1 MGSELSDVS
10 EPPTTTS
17 PASGMS
23 GYKTRSDSLM
33 LMRQIKSLKDLG
45 SNLGGDL
52 ETSSRTFLSGV
63 QIVRTGNKPQVTY
76 DSDNEED
83 NEQLQCVEYIQ
94 HQQKVLTGATATV
107 TSNQSPRSAKEED
120 VKKQK
125 LDDDEA
131 RRKAAEDARNQA
143 IEEARRKRQ
152 LDEEA
157 RRKQQEEEES
167 RRKQIEDER
176 RRKALEEEEKRRQAL
191 EEEKMKR
198 EREDELRRK
207 LREEEMAS
215 RKKEEDR

>member
-1 MGSELSDVS
+1 
-10 EPPTTTS
+10 
-17 PASGMS
+17 
-23 GYKTRSDSLM
+23 M

-52 ETSSRTFLSGV
+52 ETWAREHSSAGC
-63 QIVRTGNKPQVTY
+63 IVRTGNKPQVTY
-76 DSDNEED
+76 YSDNEED

-107 TSNQSPRSAKEED
+107 TSTQSPRSAKEED

-131 RRKAAEDARNQA
+131 RRKAAEEARNRA

-157 RRKQQEEEES
+157 RRKQQEDEES
-167 RRKQIEDER
+167 RKKQIEEER
-176 RRKALEEEEKRRQAL
+176 RRKASEEEEKRRLAL

-198 EREDELRRK
+198 QREDEMRRK
-207 LREEEMAS
+207 LREEEL
-215 RKKEEDR
+215 